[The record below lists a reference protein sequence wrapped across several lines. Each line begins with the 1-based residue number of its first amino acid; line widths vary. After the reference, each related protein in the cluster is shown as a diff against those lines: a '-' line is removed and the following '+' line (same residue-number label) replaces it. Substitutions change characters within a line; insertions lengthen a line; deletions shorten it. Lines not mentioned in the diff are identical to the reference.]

1 MKDMSFEVEENGKI
15 KKYEIV
21 TYVKNPSNNKTYVV
35 YKEPGSNEV
44 FASLYTI
51 EKGELILDE
60 IKTDEEWDF
69 IEEVLDK
76 LEEKDV

>member
-44 FASLYTI
+44 SASLYTI

-69 IEEVLDK
+69 LDEVLDK
-76 LEEKDV
+76 LEENDV